1 MPWIIGVSLVRHALL
16 GLSWDSVAH
25 AAGRS
30 LLTDD
35 IHFSDAAA
43 AALAALVAGFLSMV
57 RA

>member
-1 MPWIIGVSLVRHALL
+1 MIGVSLARHALL
-16 GLSWDSVAH
+16 GQSWDGVTR

-43 AALAALVAGFLSMV
+43 AMLAALVAGFLGTV

>member
-1 MPWIIGVSLVRHALL
+1 MIASSLVRHALL
-16 GLSWDSVAH
+16 RQSWDSVAR

-35 IHFSDAAA
+35 IHLSDTAAA
-43 AALAALVAGFLSMV
+43 VLAALVAGFLSTV